1 MNTKKK
7 QSNIPLDILVL
18 YDALIKT
25 NPEIERKGVKLPY
38 TSANGHMFTFLSES
52 GTLAIR
58 LPESERETFLK
69 KYNTSLMEAHGTIM
83 KEYVMVPE
91 ELLRNTKE
99 LKKYLNLSYE
109 YVKTMKPKT
118 SKKSNMQKR

>member
-1 MNTKKK
+1 MSIKKK
-7 QSNIPLDILVL
+7 QSNIPLDVLVL

-109 YVKTMKPKT
+109 YVKTMKPKP
-118 SKKSNMQKR
+118 SKKSKA

>member
-1 MNTKKK
+1 MSTKKE
-7 QSNIPLDILVL
+7 QSNIPADILAL
-18 YDALIKT
+18 YVDLIKT

-58 LPESERETFLK
+58 LPEKERESFLK

-83 KEYVMVPE
+83 KEYVVVPDT
-91 ELLRNTKE
+91 LLKNINE

-109 YVKTMKPKT
+109 YVKALKPKAQ
-118 SKKSNMQKR
+118 KKSKTPKR